1 MSLKKFKTNDIILNT
16 MKTHPEC
23 EFFVFDGVVYYNNSP
38 HPHSGA
44 FSANVLN
51 VSPGFISLYE
61 YNIDKSKD
69 INPFIYPFITK
80 DSSGGSFKTAVCSQK
95 NGVIADNEWIVAV
108 PGEPLYGTYPQT
120 ASITRELLG
129 QPTGS
134 ATAGTR
140 AKMYT
145 TGTDEDGEPTS
156 EPTTVNGVQIYSE
169 PTYRHYW
176 SLRNRLN
183 NYEYMS
189 PHFAITGSLVGP
201 NATGAWWDP
210 ASPMRDGVEVS
221 WIKDQQIINLIS
233 IPSIFYGSTIKPGT
247 VSLKW
252 YFTGSLAGEL
262 QDTKQNGELIQVSG
276 SSQGFA
282 SHAVGSDG
290 TGSVAGVVLYN
301 EGFILLTGSWAL
313 NDETIPLVKDDTDS
327 YSPSWRYFGAGT
339 QDGVTQ
345 ATTATAFNSASF
357 SLSFKGTTE
366 TQVMTMF
373 ANAKRGEVNYSNN
386 PTFLEYGQ
394 DVLNKTSS
402 VVYEENSSRLIK
414 NTVSSSYT
422 DYSASFK
429 RQVYV
434 SRVAIYDES
443 RNLIGLATL
452 SNPVL
457 KEEDQDFTFK
467 IRLDM

>member
-1 MSLKKFKTNDIILNT
+1 

-61 YNIDKSKD
+61 YNVDKSED
-69 INPFIYPFITK
+69 INPFIYPYITK
-80 DSSGGSFKTAVCSQK
+80 DSSGGSFKSAVCSQK
-95 NGVIADNEWIVAV
+95 NGVIADNEWLVAE
-108 PGEPLYGTYPQT
+108 GGDFLYGTYPQT

-145 TGTDEDGEPTS
+145 TGTDEDGELTS

-201 NATGAWWDP
+201 NATGSWWDP
-210 ASPMRDGVEVS
+210 ASPMRGGVEVS

-252 YFTGSLAGEL
+252 YLTGSLIGEL
-262 QDTKQNGELIQVSG
+262 QDIKHNGELIQVSTG
-276 SSQGFA
+276 SVYDPNIANNSA
-282 SHAVGSDG
+282 
-290 TGSVAGVVLYN
+290 SVAGVVMYN

-313 NDETIPLVKDDTDS
+313 NSTQIPLVKDDTNN

-402 VVYEENSSRLIK
+402 VVYEENPSRLIK

-467 IRLDM
+467 IRLDV

>member
-1 MSLKKFKTNDIILNT
+1 

-61 YNIDKSKD
+61 YNVDKSED
-69 INPFIYPFITK
+69 INPFIYPYITK
-80 DSSGGSFKTAVCSQK
+80 DSSGGSFKSAVCSQK
-95 NGVIADNEWIVAV
+95 NGVIADNEWLVAE
-108 PGEPLYGTYPQT
+108 GGDFLYGTYPQT

-145 TGTDEDGEPTS
+145 TGTDEDGELTS

-201 NATGAWWDP
+201 NATGSWWDP

-252 YFTGSLAGEL
+252 YLTGSLIGEL
-262 QDTKQNGELIQVSG
+262 QDIKHNGELIQVSTG
-276 SSQGFA
+276 SVYDPNIANNSA
-282 SHAVGSDG
+282 
-290 TGSVAGVVLYN
+290 SVAGVVMYN

-313 NDETIPLVKDDTDS
+313 NSTQIPLVKDDTNN

-345 ATTATAFNSASF
+345 ATTATNFNSASF